1 MTSFVKKFHLIL
13 EPYGSDHTLVLDVN
27 PDGCT
32 KTTIRSIINQID
44 EIKDTLTNP
53 DEYNILWMSG
63 NVKQVVD
70 PNTEVLI
77 ESDKY
82 NNPLFLYC
90 YKKSTCNVDID
101 ITCQK
106 IYSDDGQFNEKH
118 MLKTTVKLPD
128 VIMSQHHLIQ
138 SLANSL
144 CCTPESILA
153 IYEEDSPLEITGP
166 RIIEKGM
173 CGDPLQFVTV
183 QVSKSV
189 IIQNYTNHMRK
200 QFDALIETFKS
211 NLESLI

>member
-1 MTSFVKKFHLIL
+1 MTSFVKKFQLIL
-13 EPYGSDHTLVLDVN
+13 EPDGCDHTLVFDVN

-32 KTTIRSIINQID
+32 KTTIRSIIDQID

-53 DEYNILWMSG
+53 EKYNIIWMSG
-63 NVKQVVD
+63 GVKQVVD
-70 PNTEVLI
+70 PDTEVHI

-82 NNPLFLYC
+82 KNPLFLYC
-90 YKKSTCNVDID
+90 YSKSTCNVDID

-106 IYSDDGQFNEKH
+106 IYSDDGQFNDKH
-118 MLKTTVKLPD
+118 MLKTAVKLPD

-173 CGDPLQFVTV
+173 CGDPFQFMTV

-189 IIQNYTNHMRK
+189 IIPNYANHMRK